1 MKINIYKS
9 IYNFQETNT
18 NFLENLESL
27 NDDNYELLNDKELVS
42 DSNELKLI
50 SKVYIRKK
58 DKKLLDW
65 QLLIKNVY
73 LDTEE
78 DDNLF
83 SESGH
88 HFDAILFLKEDTTL
102 QNNVYII
109 PFGQA
114 YHDINNLI
122 DYDFGIDFAER
133 AIKNEDIVNKNVNF
147 FQQNRLKEIV
157 NYRRNSVDYVRPSE
171 SYISVQGHPQNP
183 QIFGKTMTCGTSI
196 SLRVPNR
203 KQQFID
209 KISVIIKE
217 INAIINL
224 PQKISEFPRIVT
236 LKDLNKIEVLDTLLL
251 KKLSNSSTTENISI
265 DISRFLEL
273 SNMILLLDDML
284 DVNIYINSF
293 KNNTLET
300 FDATDPEVDYI
311 TEIGDYLLKY
321 DVNSINDVRIEV
333 IDNLGHSNNMLLKT
347 ILHAEV
353 EMEDGKK
360 YLLQNG
366 KWGYFNREFF
376 DLLNDHLNEIEI
388 RYNTL
393 TPTGLVFKEG
403 EEGYIKEIVGRLPE
417 EYLMLHKK
425 FIKPINK
432 NFIVKGNGI
441 ELADLYNIKNKELF
455 TIKRGINTSLSLYS
469 LEQNIIAINAL
480 KYPESYNFEELIE
493 AIPDNSE
500 NIFNDIQRS
509 TNFSIVWILPISS
522 IDNMPIKDMVHT
534 SNVINKNFQLTNLG
548 LVLLKNKLVEWSLY
562 LKDQRI
568 NPIIYMET
576 PTEDRN

>member
-83 SESGH
+83 SESVH

-548 LVLLKNKLVEWSLY
+548 SVLLKNKLVEWSLY

>member
-88 HFDAILFLKEDTTL
+88 YFDAILFLKEDTTL

-493 AIPDNSE
+493 SIPDNSE

-548 LVLLKNKLVEWSLY
+548 SVLLKNKLVEWSLY

>member
-83 SESGH
+83 LESGH

-548 LVLLKNKLVEWSLY
+548 SVLLKNKLVEWSLY

>member
-88 HFDAILFLKEDTTL
+88 YFDAILFLKEDTTL

-548 LVLLKNKLVEWSLY
+548 SVLLKNKLVEWSLY

>member
-1 MKINIYKS
+1 M
-9 IYNFQETNT
+9 
-18 NFLENLESL
+18 
-27 NDDNYELLNDKELVS
+27 
-42 DSNELKLI
+42 
-50 SKVYIRKK
+50 RKK

-548 LVLLKNKLVEWSLY
+548 SVLLKNKLVEWSLY

>member
-73 LDTEE
+73 L
-78 DDNLF
+78 
-83 SESGH
+83 
-88 HFDAILFLKEDTTL
+88 DTTL

-548 LVLLKNKLVEWSLY
+548 SVLLKNKLVEWSLY

>member
-27 NDDNYELLNDKELVS
+27 NDDNYELLNDKKLVS

-58 DKKLLDW
+58 ERKLLDW
-65 QLLIKNVY
+65 QLLVKNVY

-83 SESGH
+83 SEAGYN
-88 HFDAILFLKEDTTL
+88 FDAILFFKEDTTL

-171 SYISVQGHPQNP
+171 SYVSVQGHPQNP

-196 SLRVPNR
+196 SLHVPNK

-209 KISVIIKE
+209 KISMIIKE

-224 PQKISEFPRIVT
+224 PQKISEFPRVVT
-236 LKDLNKIEVLDTLLL
+236 LKDLNKIEVLDSLLL
-251 KKLSNSSTTENISI
+251 KKLSNTSTTENISI

-273 SNMILLLDDML
+273 SNMILLIDDML

-300 FDATDPEVDYI
+300 FDATDAEVDYI

-321 DVNSINDVRIEV
+321 KVNSINDVRIEV

-353 EMEDGKK
+353 EMGDGKK

-366 KWGYFNREFF
+366 KWGYFNKEFF

-393 TPTGLVFKEG
+393 TPTDLVFKEG

-441 ELADLYNIKNKELF
+441 ELADLYSIENKELF
-455 TIKRGINTSLSLYS
+455 TIKKGINTSLSLYS

-480 KYPESYNFEELIE
+480 KYPESYNFEELKE

-522 IDNMPIKDMVHT
+522 IENRPISDKAHT
-534 SNVINKNFQLTNLG
+534 SNVINKNFKLTNLG
-548 LVLLKNKLVEWSLY
+548 SVLLKNKLVEWSLY

>member
-1 MKINIYKS
+1 M
-9 IYNFQETNT
+9 
-18 NFLENLESL
+18 
-27 NDDNYELLNDKELVS
+27 
-42 DSNELKLI
+42 
-50 SKVYIRKK
+50 
-58 DKKLLDW
+58 
-65 QLLIKNVY
+65 
-73 LDTEE
+73 
-78 DDNLF
+78 
-83 SESGH
+83 
-88 HFDAILFLKEDTTL
+88 
-102 QNNVYII
+102 
-109 PFGQA
+109 
-114 YHDINNLI
+114 
-122 DYDFGIDFAER
+122 
-133 AIKNEDIVNKNVNF
+133 
-147 FQQNRLKEIV
+147 
-157 NYRRNSVDYVRPSE
+157 
-171 SYISVQGHPQNP
+171 
-183 QIFGKTMTCGTSI
+183 
-196 SLRVPNR
+196 
-203 KQQFID
+203 
-209 KISVIIKE
+209 
-217 INAIINL
+217 
-224 PQKISEFPRIVT
+224 
-236 LKDLNKIEVLDTLLL
+236 
-251 KKLSNSSTTENISI
+251 
-265 DISRFLEL
+265 
-273 SNMILLLDDML
+273 
-284 DVNIYINSF
+284 
-293 KNNTLET
+293 
-300 FDATDPEVDYI
+300 
-311 TEIGDYLLKY
+311 
-321 DVNSINDVRIEV
+321 

-403 EEGYIKEIVGRLPE
+403 EEGYIKEIVGRLP
-417 EYLMLHKK
+417 
-425 FIKPINK
+425 
-432 NFIVKGNGI
+432 
-441 ELADLYNIKNKELF
+441 DLYNIKNKELF

-548 LVLLKNKLVEWSLY
+548 SVLLKNKLVEWSLY